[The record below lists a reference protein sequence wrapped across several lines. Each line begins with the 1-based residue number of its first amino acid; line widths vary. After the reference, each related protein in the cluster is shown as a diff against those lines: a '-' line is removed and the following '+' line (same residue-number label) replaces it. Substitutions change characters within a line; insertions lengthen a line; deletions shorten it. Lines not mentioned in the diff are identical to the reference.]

1 MSYAYQAQTFSA
13 ARRNLML
20 PNAHGEAHSVFH
32 AFNEC
37 IHGLHNLNRDGL
49 DDRARQWVADLEK
62 LMDTTGIEDP
72 DKYGPYRLKAEQ
84 LTNPQKVELSRTIDE
99 LANWF
104 ERASLKQS
112 WEKQLTTEI
121 TE

>member
-1 MSYAYQAQTFSA
+1 M
-13 ARRNLML
+13 
-20 PNAHGEAHSVFH
+20 
-32 AFNEC
+32 
-37 IHGLHNLNRDGL
+37 
-49 DDRARQWVADLEK
+49 ADLEK

-72 DKYGPYRLKAEQ
+72 DKYGPYRLRAEQ

-99 LANWF
+99 LASWF

-121 TE
+121 KE